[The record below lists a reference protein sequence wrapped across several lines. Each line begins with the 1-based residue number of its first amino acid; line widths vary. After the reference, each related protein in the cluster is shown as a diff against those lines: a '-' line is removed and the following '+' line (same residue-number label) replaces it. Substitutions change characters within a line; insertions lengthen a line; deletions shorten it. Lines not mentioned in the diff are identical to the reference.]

1 LISLEILEEPDSLWN
16 RRLQSS
22 PHGTIYQTKEY
33 GSYIQS
39 RLKSKPL
46 FLTFNSEN
54 GEIMAQLLA
63 FQTFKGTKKINKLF
77 GRGLV
82 YSLAIKTSL
91 LPKFIY
97 WNFGPVIL
105 NSENPLEVL
114 DKLGNYIIKQK
125 VQFSGYFHP
134 LNSEYEFPQRFNFK
148 RKTAGT
154 FIINLK
160 QNIEQIFKNTDKQSV
175 QKNIKRSQERGVQ
188 ITEIT
193 SKENLIE
200 YYNILNKFRKE
211 NNLQPYSYEDVV
223 DGYDFVKPVGQK
235 GFLAWFNKE
244 AIGGIFISSFNGN
257 INEWGIAGSKLDREK
272 KLYSLDFLRW
282 KIIEWGVEKNYNYYD
297 LSGIK
302 IENRTSK
309 EEGIFRNKKKWGGEL
324 FKYPIYY
331 K

>member
-1 LISLEILEEPDSLWN
+1 MISLEILEEPDSLWN

-114 DKLGNYIIKQK
+114 DKLLPPGH
-125 VQFSGYFHP
+125 FRR
-134 LNSEYEFPQRFNFK
+134 LNEKIGVKEKDETLTFDQEIEMIR
-148 RKTAGT
+148 RK
-154 FIINLK
+154 L
-160 QNIEQIFKNTDKQSV
+160 E
-175 QKNIKRSQERGVQ
+175 
-188 ITEIT
+188 
-193 SKENLIE
+193 
-200 YYNILNKFRKE
+200 
-211 NNLQPYSYEDVV
+211 
-223 DGYDFVKPVGQK
+223 
-235 GFLAWFNKE
+235 
-244 AIGGIFISSFNGN
+244 
-257 INEWGIAGSKLDREK
+257 KLRD
-272 KLYSLDFLRW
+272 
-282 KIIEWGVEKNYNYYD
+282 
-297 LSGIK
+297 
-302 IENRTSK
+302 
-309 EEGIFRNKKKWGGEL
+309 
-324 FKYPIYY
+324 
-331 K
+331 